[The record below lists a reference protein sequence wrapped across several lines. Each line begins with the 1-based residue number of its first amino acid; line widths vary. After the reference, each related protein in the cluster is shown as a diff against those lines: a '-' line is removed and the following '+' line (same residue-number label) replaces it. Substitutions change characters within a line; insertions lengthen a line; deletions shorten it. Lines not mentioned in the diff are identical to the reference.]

1 MNKTALSLLLKG
13 ISQYRLLTAE
23 EERKYIQLA
32 HNGDIK
38 ARNKMVKHN
47 MRLVVNISRNYINR
61 GIELEDLIQEGTE
74 GLIDS
79 INKFDLNSE
88 YKFSTYAYYW
98 IMQRVYRLVQDKSK
112 TIRVPGYVYENMK
125 RILTA
130 QEELYAKGVHPTPA
144 KIAEHLKMDE
154 KKVNVA
160 MSHMV
165 HNLSL
170 EYEYDKS
177 EFLNKLEQ
185 NTYCA
190 PEAKCLEN
198 EEMNERKR
206 AIFDALET
214 LSEKAQNVLILRY
227 GLDGKSEGRTL
238 KEVATIIGCS
248 KERVRQLERRALETL
263 REGGGRTERR
273 RRLKQYANV
282 S

>member
-1 MNKTALSLLLKG
+1 MLLKG
-13 ISQYRLLTAE
+13 ISQYQLLSVQ
-23 EERKYIQLA
+23 EERKYLLLA
-32 HNGDIK
+32 QQGDLK
-38 ARNKMVKHN
+38 ARNIMVKHN
-47 MRLVVNISRNYINR
+47 MRLVVNISRNFINR
-61 GIELEDLIQEGTE
+61 GVELDDLIQEGAE

-79 INKFDLNSE
+79 INKFDLNSK

-130 QEELYAKGVHPTPA
+130 QEELYAQGIHPTPK
-144 KIAEHLKMDE
+144 KIADHLKMDE

-185 NTYCA
+185 NTYSA
-190 PEAKCLEN
+190 PEEKCLEN

-214 LSEKAQNVLILRY
+214 LSEKAQDVLILRY

-238 KEVATIIGCS
+238 KEVATIVGCS
-248 KERVRQLERRALETL
+248 KERVRQLEKRALETL